1 MTKIN
6 FRRVA
11 WIGLAITLVAPTF
24 AADRSNNVVIEH
36 VTLIDGT
43 GRPPRADTTVVVEN
57 GVFTRIDDSKIAKRS
72 AATVIDGRGKFLIP
86 GMMDMHIHLL
96 GAGAWRDSSAQSER
110 PVDYDVEIGRAHV

>member
-1 MTKIN
+1 MTNIN

-43 GRPPRADTTVVVEN
+43 GGPPRTDTTVVVEN
-57 GVFTRIDDSKIAKRS
+57 GVFTRIDDSKIA
-72 AATVIDGRGKFLIP
+72 
-86 GMMDMHIHLL
+86 
-96 GAGAWRDSSAQSER
+96 
-110 PVDYDVEIGRAHV
+110 